1 MMIILVSIQLYNC
14 LVFWQ
19 KFEISQWWFT
29 MFWFY
34 LVTELYH
41 VKLILRYVL
50 AMSWYILFQYIIL
63 KMADAMKQVLYR
75 LKMI

>member
-1 MMIILVSIQLYNC
+1 
-14 LVFWQ
+14 
-19 KFEISQWWFT
+19 

-50 AMSWYILFQYIIL
+50 TMSWYILFQYIIL
-63 KMADAMKQVLYR
+63 KMADAMKQG
-75 LKMI
+75 